1 MLNEDRYIGQD
12 YRSMRATDRV
22 VGLEHR
28 MDALRAEFMR
38 VQSDGH
44 LSAEERNAALESL
57 RAEIQQTFA
66 GLHGVS
72 H

>member
-1 MLNEDRYIGQD
+1 MPNEDRYIGQD
-12 YRSMRATDRV
+12 YRSTGAIDRV
-22 VGLEHR
+22 VGLEER
-28 MDALRAEFMR
+28 MDALREEFMR

-44 LSAEERNAALESL
+44 LSPEERNAALESL
-57 RAEIQQTFA
+57 RAAIQQTFV